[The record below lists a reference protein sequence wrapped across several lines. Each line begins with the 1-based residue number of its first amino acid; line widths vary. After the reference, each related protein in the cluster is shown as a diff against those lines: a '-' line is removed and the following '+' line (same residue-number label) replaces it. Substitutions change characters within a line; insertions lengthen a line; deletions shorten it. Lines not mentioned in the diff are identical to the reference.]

1 MKPSALKLWLPL
13 LALLLAGFALR
24 IFHAAHQEIWGDE
37 GAKLEVVNQ
46 GLAHLFSPAAEV
58 HPRFFHAGLFVWFNI
73 FGYNVFALRLLPV
86 LTGVLCL
93 PLIYVLAS
101 RVFARLPSGR
111 AASLAAVLIIA
122 VSP

>member
-1 MKPSALKLWLPL
+1 MKSATLQRLLPP

-24 IFHAAHQEIWGDE
+24 VFHAAHQEIWGDE

-73 FGYNVFALRLLPV
+73 FGYNVFALRMLPV
-86 LTGVLCL
+86 LTAVLGL
-93 PLIYVLAS
+93 PLTYVLP
-101 RVFARLPSGR
+101 RR
-111 AASLAAVLIIA
+111 AFG
-122 VSP
+122 